1 MVNKSGQP
9 HQGEKVGRPLSAEE
23 IMPELSRLDP
33 AGRFSGRADLY
44 ARHRPTYTAAAVDL
58 VLDRCGLKPGDLL
71 VDVGSGTGISSRLF
85 AARGLRVV
93 GVEPNDQ
100 MRQKAEAEPAAATV
114 EYRPGKAEATGL
126 ADGCAAAVLA
136 AQAFHW
142 FDPKAALAEFHRIL
156 RLGGW
161 VALLGYERDESE
173 AATAAVGAVIRSGPD
188 AATIE
193 GQRARACEALL
204 HSPLFTH
211 AERVL
216 LHQRQEL
223 DEEGLLGRALSA
235 SYAPKEPA
243 ALSRFTEDLRRVFA
257 EHERDGTIVL
267 HYETSVYLARR
278 QSDKDPA

>member
-1 MVNKSGQP
+1 
-9 HQGEKVGRPLSAEE
+9 
-23 IMPELSRLDP
+23 MPELNRFDP
-33 AGRFSGRADLY
+33 TGRFSGRAELY
-44 ARHRPTYTAAAVDL
+44 ARHRPTYPAAAVDV

-71 VDVGSGTGISSRLF
+71 VDVGCGTGISSRLF

-100 MRQKAEAEPAAATV
+100 MRQKAEAEPAVGTV

-126 ADGCAAAVLA
+126 ADGWAAAVLA

-156 RLGGW
+156 RPGGW
-161 VALLGYERDESE
+161 VALLGYERDESDP
-173 AATAAVGAVIRSGPD
+173 ATAAVGAVVRTGPD
-188 AATIE
+188 ASTIE
-193 GQRARACEALL
+193 WQRASACEALL
-204 HSPLFTH
+204 QSPLFTH

-216 LHQRQEL
+216 QHQQQEL

-235 SYAPKEPA
+235 SYTPKEPE
-243 ALSRFTEDLRRVFA
+243 ALSCFTAHLRRVFS

-267 HYETSVYLARR
+267 HYQTSVYLARR
-278 QSDKDPA
+278 QGDTDPA